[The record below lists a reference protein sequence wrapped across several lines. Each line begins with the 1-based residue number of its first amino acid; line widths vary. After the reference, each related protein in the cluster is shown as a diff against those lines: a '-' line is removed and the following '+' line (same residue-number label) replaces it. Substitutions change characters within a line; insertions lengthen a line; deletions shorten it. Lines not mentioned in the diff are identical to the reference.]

1 VTLMKKTIQWMPFVF
16 ILALGM
22 VPAAIAVDEVDPVA
36 AYAQNNYANRAPINA
51 VNGAGLTGDAH
62 DNSPNDTMWMG
73 SSSSS
78 FAKWFITD
86 LGSFVPL
93 HSIKIWNYNQANY
106 TGRGVKTIDIYTS
119 MSAGSSMPTS
129 DFSDTS
135 TWTLLKAGHIVA
147 KASGATDYTGDAVL
161 YLPITVEARWVGFD
175 IKSLHEGNGYG
186 GISEIKFYSSSSPVV
201 RLDGISSVNTTSV
214 GVDGT
219 LVKDND
225 IDAHVLACLG
235 EAEAGGS
242 LDDWDIV
249 ADFGVKSVGAF
260 QETVTGLTAGRGYVL
275 ALCATNGIDEPG
287 WSPVRETFITDVISV
302 EAPGDVYESSATPVS
317 ILFTRPESTTNVALT
332 VNYTLGGTAVAGEDY
347 EVLDGSFTFPAEEMT
362 FAVSFKPVDNEL
374 EDGNRTVTVSVS
386 TGNYLTDATSTASFT
401 ILDDESL
408 ARDVTWTGNG
418 GDLSWNTAA
427 NWSSSEV
434 PLPVD
439 TVNFTDSGLAGGD
452 VISLDANQ
460 AVRKIVIS
468 TPISFT
474 IGHADDV
481 TAGYSLALT
490 DFDRQDVEGTE
501 GRHTFAAPVNL
512 VPDSEGN
519 STWTINGSDLVRMNA
534 VLGSVATTTFVKM
547 GTGTFNMNYRS
558 PTYTGPWNIV
568 EGAVTASSST
578 SINFNESGTM
588 RGTITIGGTD
598 VPASLSQTT
607 KNALFGNSS
616 ITVLTN
622 GSFTCGDL
630 DDSRVSSVHVKEG
643 GTATINGSYF
653 YCYTAYLTG
662 GTITGPQSA
671 AFYNGGYNQR
681 IQSYSSD
688 NTAYYNIGFTYSE
701 YFDAYVVVAD
711 GPPAIDLDMTLG
723 RLSGKAK
730 VLRKQGAG
738 TVIFGQP
745 STHYNTDGTN
755 SVGFA
760 IEGGRAIF
768 NNETGSGSGKN
779 RLQVNGG
786 ATIGGTGFLGG
797 DSAHANFSVL
807 IQGSSGSNRATV
819 EPGSV
824 DSATGESLIGT
835 LTVGS
840 VDSPN
845 TVTFGNYS
853 RLNLQIGTEGAADRL
868 EVYGSV
874 DLSSASDALTL
885 TVNDDARAG
894 VYTLVSASE
903 GITGAFNTIDVPN
916 PLLLTQTA
924 TTIEYIVPAAATLF
938 MIR

>member
-1 VTLMKKTIQWMPFVF
+1 MPFVF

-161 YLPITVEARWVGFD
+161 YLPVTVEARWVGFD

-347 EVLDGSFTFPAEEMT
+347 EALDGSFTFPAEEMT

-481 TAGYSLALT
+481 TAGYSLAFT

-547 GTGTFNMNYRS
+547 GTGTFNMNYAS
-558 PTYTGPWNIV
+558 PSYSGPWRIV
-568 EGAVTASSST
+568 EGTVTAGVAGAMKG
-578 SINFNESGTM
+578 NP
-588 RGTITIGGTD
+588 TIGGTD
-598 VPASLSQTT
+598 VPARLTQSV
-607 KNALFGNSS
+607 KNALFNNMNV
-616 ITVLTN
+616 TVLTN
-622 GSFTCGDL
+622 GTFTAGDI
-630 DDSRVSSVHVKEG
+630 DNGRVDVIHVKEG
-643 GTATINGSYF
+643 GVATIGYYF
-653 YCYTAYLTG
+653 YSLKARMTG
-662 GTITGPQSA
+662 GTINGGS
-671 AFYNGGYNQR
+671 FYNGGWGQEIY
-681 IQSYSSD
+681 SYSSD
-688 NTAYYNIGFTYSE
+688 IPALFNCEFRFAGGWY
-701 YFDAYVVVAD
+701 DATIAVQD
-711 GPPAIDLDMTLG
+711 GSPPVDLTITGALVNGAPD
-723 RLSGKAK
+723 K
-730 VLRKQGAG
+730 VITKTGAG
-738 TVIFGQP
+738 TVRLLSGGNLNFSAFRISG
-745 STHYNTDGTN
+745 GTLLVDN
-755 SVGFA
+755 A
-760 IEGGRAIF
+760 
-768 NNETGSGSGKN
+768 SGSVNG
-779 RLQVNGG
+779 RSPVAVNGG
-786 ATIGGTGFLGG
+786 AILGGTGFIGG
-797 DSAHANFSVL
+797 VESCSNANVVASSSSA
-807 IQGSSGSNRATV
+807 GSPAV
-819 EPGSV
+819 IAPGTIDEV
-824 DSATGESLIGT
+824 TGDHIFGT

-840 VDSPN
+840 EVQTN
-845 TVTFGNYS
+845 NVTFGSNS
-853 RLNLQIGTEGAADRL
+853 LLRMGIGTEGAADRL

-903 GITGAFNTIDVPN
+903 GITGVFNTIDVPN

-938 MIR
+938 VIR